1 MRCDKRKGKTRQFKM
16 SCKQGKTKKHKE
28 MRQDMKGQ
36 GGGRLQ
42 DETRE
47 DEIREDEMR
56 SETGQNQTGQT
67 KVGDPVRALLSRRV

>member
-47 DEIREDEMR
+47 DEMR